1 MEITP
6 TFIIGIVVNLVI
18 IGIAWGK
25 IQAQLDETTKHS
37 VACNERFKAVEE
49 NHASAIA
56 DIRDDMKAISGALN
70 QLIGKID
77 MFFAQ
82 QHKNN

>member
-6 TFIIGIVVNLVI
+6 AFIIGIVTNLVI
-18 IGIAWGK
+18 VGIAWGK
-25 IQAQLDETTKHS
+25 IQTQLDEVLKHKTS
-37 VACNERFKAVEE
+37 CNERFKSIEE
-49 NHASAIA
+49 EHNSAIA
-56 DIRDDMKAISGALN
+56 DIRDDMKSISGALN

-82 QHKNN
+82 QHLK